1 MTQARDF
8 ADSFSSVSSGRRN
21 LIING
26 AMQVAQRGTSATGL
40 TTGGYRTVDRH
51 YIQITSAGTWTVT
64 QSTDTPTGE
73 GFSKSLKY
81 ECTTANASLGAAS
94 SIRIQNKIEGQ
105 NLQSLAYGTSSA
117 KSITVSFWVK
127 SSKTGT
133 YVFDLQNTDNSRI
146 SCGTYT
152 ISSANTWE
160 KKTITLAGDTSQGFD
175 DDNNGS
181 LTVSWWLAAGSNFTT
196 GTQATVWEAQDNTN
210 RAVALT
216 VNLADTIGNTF
227 YITGV
232 QLELGNAASPFEHR
246 SYGEEIILCYR
257 YYQQISASD
266 RIPVTVAQAS
276 NVFSKNLLLFSP
288 MRTQPSL
295 STSGAYSFDE
305 YYVSGRTQTS
315 AGITRNSGNEQIV
328 VAVFPNWSGMTDS
341 NRGNPG
347 VVYNAITKIDAEL

>member
-1 MTQARDF
+1 MALSKILPASRDQ
-8 ADSFSSVSSGRRN
+8 SVDAAN
-21 LIING
+21 LILNG
-26 AMQVAQRGTSATGL
+26 EMKIAQRGTSATGL

-51 YIQITSAGTWTVT
+51 YIQITSAGTWTLT
-64 QSTDTPTGE
+64 QSTDAPTGE
-73 GFSKSLKY
+73 GFSKSLKF
-81 ECTTANASLGAAS
+81 ECTTANASLGAS
-94 SIRIQNKIEGQ
+94 SAIRIQNKIEGQ

-181 LTVSWWLAAGSNFTT
+181 LTVSWWLAGGSNFTT

-227 YITGV
+227 YITGICLNV
-232 QLELGNAASPFEHR
+232 GDQAPANYPHR
-246 SYGEEIILCYR
+246 SYGEELALCQR
-257 YYQQISASD
+257 YYQIVEGGYFGSSVAGVSNAGKIYFISEMRASAT
-266 RIPVTVAQAS
+266 VTWTTALRNYGGSWTVGAPIGFYMTTDQTKYAHPYKIAS
-276 NVFSKNLLLFSP
+276 VS
-288 MRTQPSL
+288 TQ
-295 STSGAYSFDE
+295 
-305 YYVSGRTQTS
+305 
-315 AGITRNSGNEQIV
+315 
-328 VAVFPNWSGMTDS
+328 
-341 NRGNPG
+341 
-347 VVYNAITKIDAEL
+347 DAEFWDRYTLSAEL